1 MKSLIKYHFTVIFL
15 HLLVTSCIFLTK
27 VKHFLFQYDNINQA
41 KIPFGSSTYESA
53 VNYVNAYLIVSI
65 IMLAFQ
71 LLASAI
77 GLTFAKGLFSLRNFF
92 YIKEI
97 VLQLVG
103 LFTYSCF
110 ILMKMN
116 YLTIAYMWGVFC
128 LIPFLLDVVMVIFS
142 IIKNKKY

>member
-1 MKSLIKYHFTVIFL
+1 MK
-15 HLLVTSCIFLTK
+15 
-27 VKHFLFQYDNINQA
+27 YDNINQA
-41 KIPFGSSTYESA
+41 KIPFGSSAYQSA

-65 IMLAFQ
+65 IMLGFQ
-71 LLASAI
+71 LLASVI
-77 GLTFAKGLFSLRNFF
+77 GLTFAKGLFSLRNF
-92 YIKEI
+92 YSKIEI

-128 LIPFLLDVVMVIFS
+128 LIPFLLDVVMVIFAG
-142 IIKNKKY
+142 IKNKKY

>member
-27 VKHFLFQYDNINQA
+27 VKLFFMKYDNINQA
-41 KIPFGSSTYESA
+41 KIPFGSSAYQSA

-65 IMLAFQ
+65 IMLGFQ
-71 LLASAI
+71 LLASVI
-77 GLTFAKGLFSLRNFF
+77 GLTFAKGLFSLRNF
-92 YIKEI
+92 YSKIEI

-128 LIPFLLDVVMVIFS
+128 LIPFLLDVVMVIFAG
-142 IIKNKKY
+142 IKNKKY

>member
-1 MKSLIKYHFTVIFL
+1 
-15 HLLVTSCIFLTK
+15 
-27 VKHFLFQYDNINQA
+27 
-41 KIPFGSSTYESA
+41 
-53 VNYVNAYLIVSI
+53 
-65 IMLAFQ
+65 MLAFQ

-77 GLTFAKGLFSLRNFF
+77 GLTFAKGLFSLRNFC

-142 IIKNKKY
+142 GIKNKKY